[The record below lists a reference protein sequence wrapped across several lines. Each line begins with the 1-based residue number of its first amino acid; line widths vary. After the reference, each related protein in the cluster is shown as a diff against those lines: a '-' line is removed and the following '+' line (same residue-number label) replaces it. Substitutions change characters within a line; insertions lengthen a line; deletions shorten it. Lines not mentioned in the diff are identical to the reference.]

1 MNLPDIGIIE
11 VNGEIYDL
19 IGISEFD
26 HVIKEVPYS
35 VELFVKKIHEDIISR
50 DVLIQRAP
58 YQWNN
63 QRNSMLIESVLKNHQ
78 IGVILTACGRS
89 ESQCYAVNSLLDGLQ
104 RTTALVDYI
113 DNKYA
118 LRKDA
123 PPINCRWKNK
133 SGDIIEQPFDIQRK
147 KFKNLPLILQK
158 QILEYKLTT
167 YSYEN
172 FTDEELDGIVYSV
185 NNGKQP
191 TPFHKLRFALGTENM
206 RLIQPLCNYVL
217 WEDVKKC
224 SVKNDSVLGC
234 VIRIIMICT
243 YNDTNGL
250 STSAMAKF
258 VKDFG
263 DKIKTSHIRK
273 IKELIEQFG
282 DIADKMTDAELN
294 TLDCCNI
301 PHYIA
306 NLRYFNELC
315 SKHSTTETESKSYL
329 DFFRSFLNSEEY
341 SQFTAYKAVGNES
354 GKRGEK
360 SGSGGTQYSADSVE
374 ERQDIIDSYLE
385 EFLDF
390 PLEYNG
396 IFRHNAITDSEADT
410 QTTDPA

>member
-1 MNLPDIGIIE
+1 M
-11 VNGEIYDL
+11 
-19 IGISEFD
+19 
-26 HVIKEVPYS
+26 
-35 VELFVKKIHEDIISR
+35 
-50 DVLIQRAP
+50 
-58 YQWNN
+58 
-63 QRNSMLIESVLKNHQ
+63 
-78 IGVILTACGRS
+78 
-89 ESQCYAVNSLLDGLQ
+89 
-104 RTTALVDYI
+104 DYI

-224 SVKNDSVLGC
+224 SAKNDSVLGC

-243 YNDTNGL
+243 YNHINGL
-250 STSAMAKF
+250 STSAMARF
-258 VKDFG
+258 VKDFS

-282 DIADKMTDAELN
+282 DIADKMTDAEFG
-294 TLDCCNI
+294 TLDSCNI

-315 SKHSTTETESKSYL
+315 SKHSTDETEGKSYL
-329 DFFRSFLNSEEY
+329 DFFRAFLNSEEY
-341 SQFTAYKAVGNES
+341 SVKFSAYKAKGI
-354 GKRGEK
+354 KA
-360 SGSGGTQYSADSVE
+360 GSGGTQYSADSVE
-374 ERQDIIDSYLE
+374 ERQNIIDSYLE

-396 IFRHNAITDSEADT
+396 IFRHNAITDSEVMT
-410 QTTDPA
+410 CSFFEQVTLYTDFIFVGLLWVNKTFTPREMRWGLFQSNLNMIHICKNRLSTLFTLCKTILKATLFLHCNYCLDMLK

>member
-1 MNLPDIGIIE
+1 MNIPDIGITE
-11 VNGEIYDL
+11 VNGEAYDL
-19 IGISEFD
+19 IGVSEFN

-104 RTTALVDYI
+104 RATALVDYI

-224 SVKNDSVLGC
+224 SPKNDSVLGC

-243 YNDTNGL
+243 YNDMNGL

-263 DKIKTSHIRK
+263 DKVKTSDIKK
-273 IKELIEQFG
+273 IDELIGQFG

-354 GKRGEK
+354 GKKGEK
-360 SGSGGTQYSADSVE
+360 SGSGGTQYSADSVD
-374 ERQDIIDSYLE
+374 ERQYIIDSYLE

-410 QTTDPA
+410 QTADPA

>member
-1 MNLPDIGIIE
+1 MNTPDIGITE
-11 VNGEIYDL
+11 VNDEIYDL
-19 IGISEFD
+19 IGVSEFN

-104 RTTALVDYI
+104 RATALVDYI

-243 YNDTNGL
+243 YNHTNGL

-258 VKDFG
+258 VDDFG
-263 DKIKTSHIRK
+263 DKVKTSHIKK
-273 IKELIEQFG
+273 IDELIGQFG

-301 PHYIA
+301 PHYIE

-329 DFFRSFLNSEEY
+329 NFFRSFLNSEEY

-374 ERQDIIDSYLE
+374 ERQYIIDSYLE